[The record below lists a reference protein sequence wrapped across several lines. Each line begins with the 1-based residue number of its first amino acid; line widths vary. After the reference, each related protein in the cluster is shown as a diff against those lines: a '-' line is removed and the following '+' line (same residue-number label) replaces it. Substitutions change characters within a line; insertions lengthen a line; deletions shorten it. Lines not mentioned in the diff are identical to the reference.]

1 MDSRLTLLTVA
12 RLYCDATGRS
22 LARVATLI
30 HNQGALFK
38 KLEAGD
44 TCTIETYDKAM
55 RWFSDHWPATA
66 PWPDGIARPV
76 RGAPDHAHQDD
87 AAPDSGRAA

>member
-1 MDSRLTLLTVA
+1 MLLTVA
-12 RLYCDATGRS
+12 RTYCNATGRS

-44 TCTIETYDKAM
+44 SCTIETYDKAM
-55 RWFSDHWPATA
+55 RWFSNRWPAGTA
-66 PWPDGIARPV
+66 WPDDIVRPAV
-76 RGAPDHAHQDD
+76 KPGTLEADTE
-87 AAPDSGRAA
+87 AA